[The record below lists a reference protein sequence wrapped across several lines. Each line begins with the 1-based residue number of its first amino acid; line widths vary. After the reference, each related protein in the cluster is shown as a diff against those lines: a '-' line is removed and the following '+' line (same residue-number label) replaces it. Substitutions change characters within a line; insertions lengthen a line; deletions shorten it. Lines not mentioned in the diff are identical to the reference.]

1 MFVKRKKNRSGTT
14 SIVVAEKTKGIYK
27 ELITIGVAKDSNEID
42 SLVNAGHEWISKEES
57 RRHPQLDLYGEE
69 REACDR
75 EREEVRRVLSNVS
88 NILLNGCDLILDRT
102 FDRIGFNRIDDDV
115 FRKLVKARLAYP
127 TSKAATVEYLKN
139 HFDEDVDLSEIY
151 RYLDKL
157 SDHQHEIV
165 QDISVRQLQ
174 VYNRCEDKEACAIRR
189 NCSVEISVCCSMM
202 SPHFTLKR
210 IMRTNYVRQA
220 SRKRD
225 VTVIL
230 RSYSACL

>member
-1 MFVKRKKNRSGTT
+1 MFVKRKKNRPGTT
-14 SIVVAEKTKGIYK
+14 SIVVAEKTKGSYK
-27 ELITIGVAKDSNEID
+27 ELVTIGIAKDANDID
-42 SLVNAGHEWISKEES
+42 SLVNAGHEWISKEKS

-139 HFDEDVDLSEIY
+139 HFDEDVDLSKIY

-165 QDISVRQLQ
+165 QDIIVRHTAKLFGGNIG
-174 VYNRCEDKEACAIRR
+174 VLF
-189 NCSVEISVCCSMM
+189 MM
-202 SPHFTLKR
+202 SPHLTLKR
-210 IMRTNYVRQA
+210 IVRTTCARPA
-220 SRKRD
+220 FLKRD
-225 VTVIL
+225 DTVIL

>member
-1 MFVKRKKNRSGTT
+1 MFIRKKRHRSGNIGV
-14 SIVVAEKTKGIYK
+14 IVVEKIGGKMK
-27 ELITIGVAKDSNEID
+27 ELATIGVAYNED
-42 SLVNAGHEWISKEES
+42 EVEYLVNEVKEWISKEES

-139 HFDEDVDLSEIY
+139 HFDEDVDLSKI
-151 RYLDKL
+151 
-157 SDHQHEIV
+157 
-165 QDISVRQLQ
+165 
-174 VYNRCEDKEACAIRR
+174 
-189 NCSVEISVCCSMM
+189 
-202 SPHFTLKR
+202 
-210 IMRTNYVRQA
+210 
-220 SRKRD
+220 
-225 VTVIL
+225 
-230 RSYSACL
+230 

>member
-14 SIVVAEKTKGIYK
+14 SVVVAEKTKGIYK

-42 SLVNAGHEWISKEES
+42 SLVNAGHKWISKEES

-102 FDRIGFNRIDDDV
+102 FDRIGFNRIDDEE

-127 TSKAATVEYLKN
+127 TSKAATVEYLKTTLTRMWIFPESIAILTN
-139 HFDEDVDLSEIY
+139 LATISTKSY
-151 RYLDKL
+151 RT
-157 SDHQHEIV
+157 S
-165 QDISVRQLQ
+165 
-174 VYNRCEDKEACAIRR
+174 ACAIQQ
-189 NCSVEISVCCSMM
+189 NCSVEISVC
-202 SPHFTLKR
+202 
-210 IMRTNYVRQA
+210 
-220 SRKRD
+220 
-225 VTVIL
+225 
-230 RSYSACL
+230 YS

>member
-1 MFVKRKKNRSGTT
+1 MSKERRIGLETT

-57 RRHPQLDLYGEE
+57 RRHPQLDLYGED

-127 TSKAATVEYLKN
+127 TSKAATV
-139 HFDEDVDLSEIY
+139 
-151 RYLDKL
+151 
-157 SDHQHEIV
+157 
-165 QDISVRQLQ
+165 DI
-174 VYNRCEDKEACAIRR
+174 
-189 NCSVEISVCCSMM
+189 
-202 SPHFTLKR
+202 
-210 IMRTNYVRQA
+210 
-220 SRKRD
+220 
-225 VTVIL
+225 
-230 RSYSACL
+230 